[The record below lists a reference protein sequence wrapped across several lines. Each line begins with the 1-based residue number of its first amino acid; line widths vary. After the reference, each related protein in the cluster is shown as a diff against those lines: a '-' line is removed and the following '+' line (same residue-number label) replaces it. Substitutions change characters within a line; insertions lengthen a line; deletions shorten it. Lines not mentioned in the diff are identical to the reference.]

1 MVDNPHPNPA
11 SGWLSEKL
19 WGELCRLGELT
30 AFKGLR
36 EHAESNPDMWKEI
49 YDEANAHKKPMPGE
63 WDDKLNTFQKTLVLR
78 CIRPDKIT
86 LAAADYVTEAM
97 GERFVRPP
105 PFDLGACHRDSTPTM
120 PLIFVLTAGSDPMAA
135 LLSFGE
141 TKKANVD
148 SIALGQGQGPKA
160 MVMMEHGK
168 QKGLWVVLQNCHLAV
183 SWMPTLERLCEQT
196 TDDECHPDYR
206 LWCTTYVE
214 ESCVTQHSIT
224 PGLYT
229 FYTPLLTYMH
239 LYAPVIHVYTPYI
252 HHIYT

>member
-1 MVDNPHPNPA
+1 
-11 SGWLSEKL
+11 
-19 WGELCRLGELT
+19 
-30 AFKGLR
+30 
-36 EHAESNPDMWKEI
+36 
-49 YDEANAHKKPMPGE
+49 
-63 WDDKLNTFQKTLVLR
+63 
-78 CIRPDKIT
+78 
-86 LAAADYVTEAM
+86 
-97 GERFVRPP
+97 
-105 PFDLGACHRDSTPTM
+105 M

-214 ESCVTQHSIT
+214 QNIYIT
-224 PGLYT
+224 
-229 FYTPLLTYMH
+229 FSV
-239 LYAPVIHVYTPYI
+239 PVAT
-252 HHIYT
+252 HIYTEKSSEMKSYTLRPETFTLECPFYSFQVPVKGLSRCHPPERY